1 MNPGRLKAVFKS
13 KFRRLIPTRH
23 HNKEVPDEGEWCSSN
38 LWSSPASFRFCRT
51 SKKSGL
57 KALRE
62 EVWERGKNGNGLG
75 WDEKSKNF
83 KFKMKWETEKVWIG
97 LPQLSTPG
105 YWQTY
110 CHPWLTVGHDLNKH
124 FEFFKIIWAKFW
136 RILELFYRQLL
147 ELCLLHPKVPVGVDF
162 LATEILQRQYQKCKK
177 VVNSKFD
184 TKSYF

>member
-1 MNPGRLKAVFKS
+1 MNPGRLKAVFRS

-62 EVWERGKNGNGLG
+62 EVWERGKKGNGLG

-124 FEFFKIIWAKFW
+124 FEFFKIIWAKIW
-136 RILELFYRQLL
+136 RIL
-147 ELCLLHPKVPVGVDF
+147 DF
-162 LATEILQRQYQKCKK
+162 FTVSSLNSACSTRRSQSVWIFLPRKYCRDNIRNVKK
-177 VVNSKFD
+177 L
-184 TKSYF
+184 